1 MRRKVSRPNAS
12 AHHPL
17 RLHAEADRGRRTWAC
32 YRAVKRG
39 DLRRYR
45 RWRLRPEEE
54 WPRDRWE
61 QIVRTMI
68 EQVGLDQFCEIIQSV
83 VTKMREDEIVAA
95 QNNAGPTVG
104 GSVA

>member
-1 MRRKVSRPNAS
+1 MRRNVSRPNAG

-17 RLHAEADRGRRTWAC
+17 RLPAEADRGRRTWVC

-45 RWRLRPEEE
+45 RRRLKPEEE

>member
-1 MRRKVSRPNAS
+1 MRRNVSRPNAG

-17 RLHAEADRGRRTWAC
+17 RLHAEADRGRRTWVC

-45 RWRLRPEEE
+45 RRRLKPEEE

-95 QNNAGPTVG
+95 QNKTGPTVG
-104 GSVA
+104 GSLA

>member
-1 MRRKVSRPNAS
+1 MRRNVSRPNAG

-17 RLHAEADRGRRTWAC
+17 RLHAEADRGRRTWVC

-45 RWRLRPEEE
+45 RRRLKPEEE

-95 QNNAGPTVG
+95 QNKTEPTVG

>member
-1 MRRKVSRPNAS
+1 
-12 AHHPL
+12 
-17 RLHAEADRGRRTWAC
+17 
-32 YRAVKRG
+32 
-39 DLRRYR
+39 
-45 RWRLRPEEE
+45 
-54 WPRDRWE
+54 
-61 QIVRTMI
+61 MI